1 MSDLAFNAEPS
12 VSEAPSDGSLS
23 ETEALRRRL
32 IRLAFDV
39 HDGPMQSLTA
49 VGYGLHDLHR
59 QLDAQ
64 PSSIENPEEVAA
76 QLTTMM
82 TELAAAETGL
92 RGLIS
97 LLEHGKPEIETADVI
112 AAAEL
117 ARFERHCGAAVELI
131 VDPPSFQ
138 PDTHSQALAVGSVL
152 REALYNI
159 AKHAHASKVLVR
171 LQASSTGMLLEIT
184 DDGDGFDPS
193 SIRPGSMGLAGM
205 RERVNLLDGSFDIL
219 SKPGGPTVVTVLLGR
234 WHGPNHEQT
243 EEVPS

>member
-1 MSDLAFNAEPS
+1 MSELATDAESSASAVP
-12 VSEAPSDGSLS
+12 ADGALS

-49 VGYGLHDLHR
+49 IGYGLHELHR

-64 PSSIENPEEVAA
+64 PVAGEDRETVAA
-76 QLTTMM
+76 QLSAMM
-82 TELAAAETGL
+82 AELAAAETGL

-117 ARFERHCGAAVELI
+117 ARFARHCKAATELI
-131 VDPPSFQ
+131 VDPPLFQ
-138 PDTHSQALAVGSVL
+138 PDTHSQAIVIGAVL
-152 REALYNI
+152 REALNNI

-171 LQASSTGMLLEIT
+171 LQASSTGMLVEIT

-193 SIRPGSMGLAGM
+193 SIQPGSMGLAGM
-205 RERVNLLDGSFDIL
+205 RERVNLLEGSFDIL

-234 WHGPNHEQT
+234 WHGPGDHPT
-243 EEVPS
+243 EELPS

>member
-1 MSDLAFNAEPS
+1 MREFAIDAEPS
-12 VSEAPSDGSLS
+12 ASAAPSDGSPS

-49 VGYGLHDLHR
+49 IGYGMHELHR
-59 QLDAQ
+59 QLDSHPPA
-64 PSSIENPEEVAA
+64 IENREAVAA
-76 QLTTMM
+76 QLSAMM
-82 TELAAAETGL
+82 AELAAAEAGL

-97 LLEHGKPEIETADVI
+97 LLEHGKPEIETVDVI

-117 ARFERHCGAAVELI
+117 TRFKRHCNAVTELI
-131 VDPPSFQ
+131 VEPPSFQ
-138 PDTHSQALAVGSVL
+138 PDTHSQAIVIGSVL
-152 REALYNI
+152 REALNNI
-159 AKHAHASKVLVR
+159 AKHAGASKVLVR

-184 DDGDGFDPS
+184 DDGIGFDPS
-193 SIRPGSMGLAGM
+193 GIRPGSMGLAGM

-234 WHGPNHEQT
+234 WHGPSDHPTGEL
-243 EEVPS
+243 PS

>member
-1 MSDLAFNAEPS
+1 MSDLAFNAESS
-12 VSEAPSDGSLS
+12 VSAAPSDGSLS

-59 QLDAQ
+59 QLDSEPA
-64 PSSIENPEEVAA
+64 PLENREEVAA

-82 TELAAAETGL
+82 TELAAAESGL

-97 LLEHGKPEIETADVI
+97 LLEHGKPEIETVDVI
-112 AAAEL
+112 AAAEI
-117 ARFERHCGAAVELI
+117 ARFARYCDAVTELI

-152 REALYNI
+152 REALNNI

-171 LQASSTGMLLEIT
+171 IQASSTGMLLEIT
-184 DDGDGFDPS
+184 DDGDGFDPAD
-193 SIRPGSMGLAGM
+193 IRPGSMGLAGM

-234 WHGPNHEQT
+234 YAPGDHST
-243 EEVPS
+243 EE